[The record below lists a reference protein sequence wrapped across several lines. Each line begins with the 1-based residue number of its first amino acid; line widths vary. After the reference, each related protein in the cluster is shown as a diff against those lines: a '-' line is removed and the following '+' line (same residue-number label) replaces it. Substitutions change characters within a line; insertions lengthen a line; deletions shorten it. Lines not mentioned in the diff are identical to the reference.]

1 MRKSDTILTGYD
13 NSVFECAYSN
23 DLGSVDMSNF
33 QDAVRGS
40 LPHIPSWAMTASTGY
55 SGGPPMDFGYTEPKP
70 VPVERCEYCGIKA
83 FPSERLC
90 VGCGAPL

>member
-1 MRKSDTILTGYD
+1 MAGIGRTALEENWWGMVSYNEFTTTNNGY
-13 NSVFECAYSN
+13 SPTW
-23 DLGSVDMSNF
+23 
-33 QDAVRGS
+33 Q
-40 LPHIPSWAMTASTGY
+40 HTTSTGY

-70 VPVERCEYCGIKA
+70 VPAIERCEYCNIKA